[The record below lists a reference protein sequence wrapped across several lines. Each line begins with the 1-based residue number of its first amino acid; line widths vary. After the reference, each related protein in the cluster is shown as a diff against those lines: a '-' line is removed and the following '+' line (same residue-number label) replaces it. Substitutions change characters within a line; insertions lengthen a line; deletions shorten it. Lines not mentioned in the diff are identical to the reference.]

1 MKRFWYKFLV
11 CVLSLGMLYPTWISS
26 AVKASASPEDTTPP
40 QILNEGFRV
49 SQNGG
54 GYQEMGTTTSGYYA
68 LGVDGIH
75 ASGYKIDFTVTTVA
89 SEILKNDHFPL
100 YLNPSLADV
109 ASLVTYYSSYP
120 EPWKSYLTGAANG
133 TNPFAYIKGN
143 GVDTTVKLIDGAKF
157 NVPVPGVV
165 EEEMT
170 VPGDYVPGV
179 YSLNGSIL
187 DTNNNPALVNY
198 TLVIDATAPVV
209 NVLSPASADNVSGGQ
224 QYDIQWSAT
233 DNESGIKTNSVK
245 IRFFDGSNWST
256 LAQNLPN
263 TGSYS
268 WNVGT
273 LNDSDYKIR
282 VVAENNAWITNK
294 DTTGKF
300 TIGDFSPP
308 VITLSGDQEVTV
320 LKGSN
325 YIDSGATATDN
336 YDGDVTAGIDT
347 TSNVDT
353 SIVDEYKVTYDVDDA
368 AGNHAVQVERIVKV
382 VDLSA
387 AEGLAAVSGDGE
399 VSLSWNPVVGAVS
412 YNVYYKKTSEVD
424 YSGPVNVTS
433 TSTKIT
439 GLENGL
445 SYDFKV
451 VAVNENGV
459 GGESVVVTATP
470 KSSAVVLAS
479 APSVQDAVVAQPE
492 TPVVTP
498 EVTPPTEET
507 GPEIGQIKGE
517 ETAATEEEDINWT
530 PWIILFV
537 LIVLAGAA
545 TGGYFYWFGNEEE
558 EIVSEKV
565 IEKTRKSNGKK
576 GSGSKPS
583 AKKSKRW

>member
-11 CVLSLGMLYPTWISS
+11 CVLSLGMLYPTWIATGVQKAKAWSDEIIVNNSDAEFTTTGGSWIDKTDPPS
-26 AVKASASPEDTTPP
+26 AAAGAGYMDDITVENEILTGRTARWTPV
-40 QILNEGFRV
+40 I
-49 SQNGG
+49 
-54 GYQEMGTTTSGYYA
+54 TTSG
-68 LGVDGIH
+68 
-75 ASGYKIDFTVTTVA
+75 
-89 SEILKNDHFPL
+89 L
-100 YLNPSLADV
+100 YQVFA
-109 ASLVTYYSSYP
+109 YYSVG
-120 EPWKSYLTGAANG
+120 TGRPTAVPYSINHNG
-133 TNPFAYIKGN
+133 D
-143 GVDTTVKLIDGAKF
+143 VD
-157 NVPVPGVV
+157 VV
-165 EEEMT
+165 
-170 VPGDYVPGV
+170 YV
-179 YSLNGSIL
+179 
-187 DTNNNPALVNY
+187 DQTK
-198 TLVIDATAPVV
+198 DATGV
-209 NVLSPASADNVSGGQ
+209 
-224 QYDIQWSAT
+224 SAT
-233 DNESGIKTNSVK
+233 PG
-245 IRFFDGSNWST
+245 
-256 LAQNLPN
+256 
-263 TGSYS
+263 
-268 WNVGT
+268 
-273 LNDSDYKIR
+273 
-282 VVAENNAWITNK
+282 NN
-294 DTTGKF
+294 
-300 TIGDFSPP
+300 
-308 VITLSGDQEVTV
+308 
-320 LKGSN
+320 
-325 YIDSGATATDN
+325 IDSGWNPLGTYEFQAGTVDYIEIDDSSPGNTCADAVKFVHTNVLPTAPELSLPADGSITKETAIDFSWLPSTDEDDDDSILTYDFELYMN
-336 YDGDVTAGIDT
+336 NVLDTTNSENGISGTNKSVTGLVDGDYKWRVRSFDLEGYSVWSEYYSFTIDITIVTAP
-347 TSNVDT
+347 
-353 SIVDEYKVTYDVDDA
+353 A
-368 AGNHAVQVERIVKV
+368 APTNLTVIA
-382 VDLSA
+382 
-387 AEGLAAVSGDGE
+387 GDGE

-479 APSVQDAVVAQPE
+479 APSVQDAVVDQPE

-517 ETAATEEEDINWT
+517 ETTATEEEDINWT

-576 GSGSKPS
+576 SLGSKPS